1 MLPFCNVIQDYVRKY
16 GNSLLTYKM
25 TFDVLILKPRPC
37 QPKLSEYP
45 FSGTSN
51 NCHRFQASWFETY
64 STWLEYSE
72 SKDAI
77 FCLPC
82 FVFAKKPI
90 GRPGSNA
97 FTGKCFN
104 NRKKASDVMNSSLIG
119 HVGKDP
125 NSSHKIVVK
134 YCEDLM
140 NQSGHIYK
148 IVEKQTLQEIMNNW
162 LRLKT
167 SIDSVQLLAFQ
178 ACAFRGHDESFGS
191 KNQGNFLELVKLLAS
206 YNDNVARIVLEN
218 APKNAKYT
226 SPKIQKEI
234 LHIIANKVRDVIR
247 KEIGDAKFCILV
259 DEARNESKR
268 EQTTIILRFIDKDGF
283 FRERFFHIMHVKDTY
298 ALTLKK
304 DICVVISHYNFQIK
318 NIRGQ
323 GYDEASNM
331 RSE

>member
-1 MLPFCNVIQDYVRKY
+1 
-16 GNSLLTYKM
+16 
-25 TFDVLILKPRPC
+25 
-37 QPKLSEYP
+37 
-45 FSGTSN
+45 
-51 NCHRFQASWFETY
+51 
-64 STWLEYSE
+64 
-72 SKDAI
+72 
-77 FCLPC
+77 
-82 FVFAKKPI
+82 
-90 GRPGSNA
+90 
-97 FTGKCFN
+97 
-104 NRKKASDVMNSSLIG
+104 MNSSLIG

-125 NSSHKIVVK
+125 NSPHKIVVK
-134 YCEDLM
+134 CCEDLM
-140 NQSGHIYK
+140 NQSWHIYK

-178 ACAFRGHDESFGS
+178 ACAFRGHDESSGS

-234 LHIIANKVRDVIR
+234 LHIIANKVRDAIR
-247 KEIGDAKFCILV
+247 KEIGDAKFCILI
-259 DEARNESKR
+259 DEARNELKR

-298 ALTLKK
+298 ASTLKK
-304 DICVVISHYNFQIK
+304 DICVVISHYNFQIE

-323 GYDEASNM
+323 GYDGASNM